1 MAILITQG
9 TQTSVYTKTNAGT
22 DVQVVKIDVGSGTNL
37 ADFGGTISRVTDLLK
52 GTVTNLVSGTINA
65 LASGTISAGTVQPYG
80 LRHADAFATIVS
92 NSGTVL
98 GTVKAGVAGSAH
110 YITDMLISAQGACT
124 AVVYAG
130 STLVRG
136 GTYYFGANGGLIN
149 NLNTPITIDAG
160 SAITFSTVGTGL
172 VTLEI
177 RGYID

>member
-1 MAILITQG
+1 MPVTITSG
-9 TQTSVYTKTNAGT
+9 TQQPVYVKDNAGT
-22 DVQVVKIDVGSGTNL
+22 SVQVVKIDVGSGTAL
-37 ADFGGTISRVTDLLK
+37 ADFGGTI
-52 GTVTNLVSGTINA
+52 TNLVSGTINA
-65 LASGTISAGTVQPYG
+65 LASGTISAGTIQPYG

-110 YITDMLISAQGACT
+110 YITDMLISSQGAST

-160 SAITFSTVGTGL
+160 SEITFSTVGTGL

-177 RGYID
+177 RGYVD

>member
-1 MAILITQG
+1 MSVQLTQG
-9 TQTSVYTKTNAGT
+9 TQTIIRTDLVMGT
-22 DVQVVKIDVGSGTNL
+22 ETQVVRLDIGSGTTASN
-37 ADFGGTISRVTDLLK
+37 FGGTISRVTDLLK